1 MTVAAALEVSS
12 NPVAVRTLQNLGVK
26 NSFQF
31 MEEKFHIDLED
42 GRTVNGQVMND
53 LGASQL
59 ALGGLTDGVS
69 VVDMAAAYS
78 VFPRNGLYVE
88 PRTYTK
94 VTRVLDDGTEEVLLD
109 NTQNQPEAVLSE
121 ETTWYIN
128 DMLKNVVTGKFGGA
142 TGTGAQLSGMTVAG
156 KTGTTNSNNDKWFV
170 GYTPYYT
177 AAVWVGYNNPER
189 ISSSN
194 NPAVSMWK
202 KVMGP
207 HP

>member
-1 MTVAAALEVSS
+1 M
-12 NPVAVRTLQNLGVK
+12 
-26 NSFQF
+26 
-31 MEEKFHIDLED
+31 
-42 GRTVNGQVMND
+42 
-53 LGASQL
+53 
-59 ALGGLTDGVS
+59 
-69 VVDMAAAYS
+69 
-78 VFPRNGLYVE
+78 FPRNGLYVE

-177 AAVWVGYNNPER
+177 AAVWVGYNNP
-189 ISSSN
+189 SASA
-194 NPAVSMWK
+194 PAITRLCPCGRRSWPPSMRGWRTSPSPAAGSEQKSVSICMDSGLRATEACLNDPRGSRARTFTLFSDD
-202 KVMGP
+202 VP
-207 HP
+207 ARNL

>member
-1 MTVAAALEVSS
+1 M
-12 NPVAVRTLQNLGVK
+12 
-26 NSFQF
+26 
-31 MEEKFHIDLED
+31 
-42 GRTVNGQVMND
+42 
-53 LGASQL
+53 
-59 ALGGLTDGVS
+59 
-69 VVDMAAAYS
+69 
-78 VFPRNGLYVE
+78 E

-170 GYTPYYT
+170 GYTPTIPPRSGWAITTRSASAPAITRLCPCGRRSWPPSMRGWRTGSSPRSAAWSASPTAWT
-177 AAVWVGYNNPER
+177 AAER
-189 ISSSN
+189 PLRLS
-194 NPAVSMWK
+194 V
-202 KVMGP
+202 
-207 HP
+207 

>member
-1 MTVAAALEVSS
+1 MSS
-12 NPVAVRTLQNLGVK
+12 NPVAVRTLQNLGVE

-109 NTQNQPEAVLSE
+109 NT
-121 ETTWYIN
+121 
-128 DMLKNVVTGKFGGA
+128 
-142 TGTGAQLSGMTVAG
+142 
-156 KTGTTNSNNDKWFV
+156 
-170 GYTPYYT
+170 
-177 AAVWVGYNNPER
+177 R
-189 ISSSN
+189 ISRGGSLRGDHLVYQRHAEKCGYREIRRGN
-194 NPAVSMWK
+194 RHRGPALRYD
-202 KVMGP
+202 GGRQDR
-207 HP
+207 HHQLQ